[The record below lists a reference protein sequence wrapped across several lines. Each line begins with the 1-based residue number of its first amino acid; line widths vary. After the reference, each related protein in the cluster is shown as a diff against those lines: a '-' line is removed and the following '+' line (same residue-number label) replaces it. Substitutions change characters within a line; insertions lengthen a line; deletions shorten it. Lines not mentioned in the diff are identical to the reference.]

1 MTQNN
6 SYLESFKLMVVEK
19 YMSGMTKN
27 EIMRQFGISSSTLY
41 LWKLKYKDLIRDDY
55 IPRTKA
61 SLAESEF
68 VDVTAPAAEAAAD
81 PKGMR
86 YEGDKMI
93 RMECKGYVLHF
104 DAVNLPKV
112 LEMLGV

>member
-1 MTQNN
+1 MTPND
-6 SYLESFKLMVVEK
+6 SYFESFKMMVVEK
-19 YMSGMTKN
+19 YVSGMAKT

-41 LWKLKYKDLIRDDY
+41 NWKLKYKKLVRADY
-55 IPRTKA
+55 VPAAKA
-61 SLAESEF
+61 SLAEAEF
-68 VDVTAPAAEAAAD
+68 VDVTEPAAD
-81 PKGMR
+81 PKGVR

-93 RMECKGYVLHF
+93 RMEYRGYVLSF

>member
-1 MTQNN
+1 MTPNN
-6 SYLESFKLMVVEK
+6 SYLESFKMMVVEK
-19 YMSGMTKN
+19 YMSGMTKT

-41 LWKLKYKDLIRDDY
+41 NWKLKYKELVRADY
-55 IPRTKA
+55 VPAAKA
-61 SLAESEF
+61 SLAEAEF

-81 PKGMR
+81 PKGVR

-93 RMECKGYVLHF
+93 RMEYKGYVLNF

-112 LEMLGV
+112 LEMLGI